1 MLRIWDNF
9 LDFLS
14 KYNFVKSNSI
24 IDIFVHIGLILS
36 LCVVAI
42 MLLFMSFL
50 PAWTH
55 HGDTITVPNIVGM
68 KLTDL
73 QRFLDSKSLDYEI
86 DSTTTI
92 SYKDASLVAFA
103 QIPEAGLRVKQSR
116 KIRININPNIFP
128 KVKIPIEIL
137 GSPFSDA
144 INTIK
149 NARLEIGRIQYKP
162 YEGKNVIL
170 EITIDGKKYTSN
182 TDLQGMAMMV
192 AHKSKVDLL
201 VADGLGDDKFDV
213 PNLVGMTLE
222 EAETITK
229 GQDLILEKN
238 YDYNSDAPL
247 GTIVRQTPTYYV
259 AGNRVKD
266 VQSREVNKVR
276 PGQMIDVW
284 IAGNSAGRPRKALDS
299 ADLLEQNDN
308 IKDAKQ
314 MKKDARKGA
323 EEEGHQLKKDKKP
336 KSEPK
341 KNEPK
346 ENQK

>member
-1 MLRIWDNF
+1 MLRVWDNF

-14 KYNFVKSNSI
+14 KYNFVKTTSI
-24 IDIFVHIGLILS
+24 LDVFVHIGLILS
-36 LCVVAI
+36 LCVVGI

-55 HGDTITVPNIVGM
+55 HGDTITVPNMVGM
-68 KLTDL
+68 KLNDVK
-73 QRFLDSKSLDYEI
+73 RFLDSKSLDYEI
-86 DSTTTI
+86 DSVSTI
-92 SYKDASLVAFA
+92 SYKDASLITFA

-116 KIRININPNIFP
+116 KIRLNVNPNVFP
-128 KVKIPIEIL
+128 KVKVPFEII
-137 GSPFSDA
+137 GSPFIDVV
-144 INTIK
+144 NTIK

-170 EITIDGKKYTSN
+170 EITVNGKKYTSN
-182 TDLQGMAMMV
+182 AELQSANLMV

-222 EAETITK
+222 EAETVAK
-229 GQDLILEKN
+229 GQDLIIEKN
-238 YDYNSDAPL
+238 YDYNSGATL

-259 AGNRVKD
+259 AGNRVRD

-284 IAGNSAGRPRKALDS
+284 IAGNSAGRPKKQLDS
-299 ADLLEQNDN
+299 ADFLEQNDN

-314 MKKDARKGA
+314 MKKDAKKAA
-323 EEEGHQLKKDKKP
+323 EEEGFKLEKNKKNKK
-336 KSEPK
+336 EPK
-341 KNEPK
+341 KDETK